1 MFAIV
6 EFAVKQGGYLSVV
19 NSNWL
24 TPRKKEVFWPPYKNN
39 QQFVKALKNSEN
51 IITETWKLYKI
62 RKIFYETGM

>member
-6 EFAVKQGGYLSVV
+6 EFAVKQGGCLSVV